1 MLQSMDSQ
9 GVRHDLETEKLQ
21 QRFSINVNHHMLNVT
36 IVPFGGLK
44 SQWDISDLYAHSLSC
59 KV

>member
-1 MLQSMDSQ
+1 MDSQ
-9 GVRHDLETEKLQ
+9 GVRHDLETEKQQ

-44 SQWDISDLYAHSLSC
+44 SQWDISDLYAHSLYC